1 VSNSFEKLIAMPTH
15 DSGTLKI
22 DGTVLMDSSDG
33 TADAGDHIVQNT
45 SANENDNILLE
56 DGMHDPVGVLSSH
69 GVTLSGTTFTATGLS
84 AGATTLSSTL
94 AVTGA
99 ITASST
105 FTGGGL
111 MTTGGNI
118 VIPNAG
124 NIGSVGDTDAIAIA
138 SNGVVTFS
146 QNPVFPDG
154 GIAIADLDIDG
165 ASDIGADLASTDLI
179 IVDDG
184 AGGTNRKAAL
194 SRVVTL
200 TDAGATALA
209 IALG

>member
-1 VSNSFEKLIAMPTH
+1 NTFNSFEKFVSMPNH
-15 DSGTLKI
+15 EDGTLKLDSAI
-22 DGTVLMDSSDG
+22 LLDSSDG
-33 TADAGDHIVQNT
+33 SADAGDNLVQNT
-45 SANENDNILLE
+45 SANDSDLILLE
-56 DGMHDPVGVLSSH
+56 EGMHDPVGVLSSH
-69 GVTLSGTTFTATGLS
+69 GVTLSGTTFTTTELS
-84 AGATTLSSTL
+84 VSSTL

-99 ITASST
+99 ITASSSY
-105 FTGGGL
+105 TGSGL

-165 ASDIGADLASTDLI
+165 GTDIGADLATTDLI

-184 AGGTNRKAAL
+184 AG
-194 SRVVTL
+194 
-200 TDAGATALA
+200 
-209 IALG
+209 